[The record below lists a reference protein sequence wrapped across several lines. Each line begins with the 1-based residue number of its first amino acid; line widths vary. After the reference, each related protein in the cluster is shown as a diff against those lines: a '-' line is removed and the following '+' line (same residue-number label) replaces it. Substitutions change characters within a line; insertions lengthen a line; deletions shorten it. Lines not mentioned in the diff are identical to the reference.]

1 MTSTEKILAR
11 LSALSSNGMGNDDI
25 IDSRVKIAT
34 VVTFILTV
42 LSVPMLEPGKLVWMF
57 CFPIIMSEAWGI
69 GYGRVLMK
77 SLYIL
82 PLIILVGIFN
92 PIIDRNPM
100 WQIGTI
106 KISAGWVSLISITL
120 RGLLSFQALIMLVSR
135 LGFSSFCR
143 DLQRL
148 GCPKALVTQLFLL
161 YRYIGVILEEALTM
175 HRARESRGYGRKSY
189 PLKMW
194 AQFAGQLLLRSV
206 DRSKRI
212 HRAML
217 ARGFS
222 GTIPYA
228 PSYSRLRFRDIAFIM
243 FWIGIF
249 AALRFIDFSTLLGH
263 IIAR

>member
-1 MTSTEKILAR
+1 MASTEKILTR
-11 LSALSSNGMGNDDI
+11 LSVLSANHGNDNDI

-34 VVTFILTV
+34 VAAFILTV
-42 LSVPMLEPGKLVWMF
+42 LSVPMLDPGKLVWMF

-69 GYGRVLMK
+69 GYGEVLKK
-77 SLYIL
+77 SLYVL

-92 PIIDRNPM
+92 PIIDREPLWHIDNVD
-100 WQIGTI
+100 
-106 KISAGWVSLISITL
+106 ISAGWVSLISITL

-148 GCPKALVTQLFLL
+148 DCPKVLVTQLFLL

-228 PSYSRLRFRDIAFIM
+228 PSHTHLHIKDIVFLM
-243 FWIGIF
+243 FWTGIF
-249 AALRFIDFSTLLGH
+249 AALRFIDFSTLLGQL
-263 IIAR
+263 IAR